1 MWFGVPDHVLVSA
14 SLRTVQ
20 FQDIWSRSGA
30 VSPER
35 GLALAVV
42 EEALNDLLKY
52 RHSQRRRGQRLYWE
66 AYEWVTD
73 NDREWS
79 YSFVNIC
86 ETVGLPVEAIREQ
99 ILDLAA
105 QSAAEATLGE
115 AA

>member
-14 SLRTVQ
+14 SMRPVQ

-35 GLALAVV
+35 ALALSVV
-42 EEALNDLLKY
+42 QEALNDLIKY
-52 RHSQRRRGQRLYWE
+52 RYSKRRRGQRLYWE
-66 AYEWVTD
+66 AYAWVSG
-73 NDREWS
+73 NDREWP

-86 ETVGLPVEAIREQ
+86 ESVGLPVEAIREQ
-99 ILDLAA
+99 LLDP
-105 QSAAEATLGE
+105 AETTLGE